1 MASICVVKFDGN
13 DLNEICLVPA
23 SCLQSS
29 KNVKVKINGDYLFA
43 DKNDRQR
50 RVRGK
55 LLFQGKI
62 K

>member
-1 MASICVVKFDGN
+1 MASICVVKFDENGSN
-13 DLNEICLVPA
+13 GISLVPE
-23 SCLQSS
+23 SYLQSA
-29 KNVKVKINGDYLFA
+29 KNVKIRINGDYLFA

-50 RVRGK
+50 RGRGK